1 MPFVTK
7 DSLGAVVGVHQKM
20 VAGGAI
26 VPPNDPALL
35 EFLKQSANIESRSTA
50 LHDSDREMARVIE
63 DLIELMIDKRMIS
76 LGELPTA
83 AQEKVLKRQRLR
95 GDHKWMASL
104 ISEEKMV

>member
-7 DSLGAVVGVHQKM
+7 DSSGSVIGVHQKM
-20 VAGGAI
+20 VAGGSI
-26 VPPNDPALL
+26 VPPSDPALL
-35 EFLKQSANIESRSTA
+35 EFLRQSADIESRGSA

-83 AQEKVLKRQRLR
+83 AQEKVLKRQQLR
-95 GDHKWMASL
+95 GELKWMGNL
-104 ISEEKMV
+104 ISDEKMV

>member
-7 DSLGAVVGVHQKM
+7 DEAGRVVGVHQKM
-20 VAGGAI
+20 VAGGSI

-35 EFLKQSANIESRSTA
+35 AFLKQSADIEARSSE
-50 LHDSDREMARVIE
+50 LHETDREMARVIE
-63 DLIELMIDKRMIS
+63 DLIELMIEKRMIS

-95 GDHKWMASL
+95 GDLKWMSSL
-104 ISEEKMV
+104 VGEEKIV

>member
-7 DSLGAVVGVHQKM
+7 DSSGAVVGVHQKM

-26 VPPNDPALL
+26 VPPSDPALL
-35 EFLKQSANIESRSTA
+35 EFLRQSANIESRSTA
-50 LHDSDREMARVIE
+50 LHESDREMARVIE

-95 GDHKWMASL
+95 GDLKWMASL